1 MKWERSLS
9 IYPNPP
15 KNTPAIAT
23 GLDGDDLGGEDVKIF
38 AMQIVG
44 PNSAR
49 DELNNYDC
57 F

>member
-9 IYPNPP
+9 IYLNPP
-15 KNTPAIAT
+15 KNTPSMAT
-23 GLDGDDLGGEDVKIF
+23 GLDGDNLSGEDVKIF

-44 PNSAR
+44 PNSAG